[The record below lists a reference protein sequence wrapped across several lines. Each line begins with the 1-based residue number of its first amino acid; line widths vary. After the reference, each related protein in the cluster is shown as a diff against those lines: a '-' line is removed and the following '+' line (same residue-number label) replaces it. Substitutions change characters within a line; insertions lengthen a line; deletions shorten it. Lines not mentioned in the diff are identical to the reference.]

1 MVRDE
6 YTRYMHSLWTD
17 RCTIYVRRKAVD
29 GSSHLTDFS
38 ETVLFEDEPCR
49 LSFSSISAAD
59 GSPVAATAQSVK
71 LFISSELD
79 IPAGCKIVVRRAD
92 RELVFE
98 GSGVPAIYSAHQ
110 EIPLKLWKEWA

>member
-1 MVRDE
+1 MVKDE
-6 YTRYMHSLWTD
+6 YTSCIHSLWTD
-17 RCTIYVRRKAVD
+17 RCTVYTRQKKTD

-38 ETVLFEDEPCR
+38 EAVLFADEPCR

-79 IPAGCKIVVRRAD
+79 IPAGCRIAVTRGD

-98 GSGVPAIYSAHQ
+98 GSGVPAVYSAHQ
-110 EIPLKLWKEWA
+110 EIPLKLWKGWA